1 MYNRL
6 YISTEIATQY
16 VIKTDHYYLS
26 WINGE
31 HCLNHENQIKHIDSG
46 LRLGS
51 FLSDAGWLQ
60 DSIKV
65 LEKVL
70 GVISMLDKDYTS
82 IIIKLDCLQ
91 RYVGIVVIYRGTA
104 LV

>member
-6 YISTEIATQY
+6 YISTEIASKY
-16 VIKTDHYYLS
+16 VVKTDHYCLS
-26 WINGE
+26 QINGE
-31 HCLNHENQIKHIDSG
+31 QSLNHEDPFKLIDGG

-51 FLSDAGWLQ
+51 FLSDASWIQ

-65 LEKVL
+65 FEKVL
-70 GVISMLDKDYTS
+70 GVISMLDMDYTS

-91 RYVGIVVIYRGTA
+91 R
-104 LV
+104 